1 MKERPLVDEKSVEYL
16 KMAEKSVN
24 HLDDTI
30 REILA
35 YSRNTR
41 LGLSL
46 EKVDLKTMAEQVY
59 EDLRYV
65 NGENISFAIAVEGST
80 EIISDKSRINTVL
93 RNVIGNAIKY
103 SKAAV

>member
-1 MKERPLVDEKSVEYL
+1 
-16 KMAEKSVN
+16 
-24 HLDDTI
+24 
-30 REILA
+30 
-35 YSRNTR
+35 
-41 LGLSL
+41 
-46 EKVDLKTMAEQVY
+46 MAEQVY

-103 SKAAV
+103 SKAAVDNPHINVAIKRNNKNKLMITW